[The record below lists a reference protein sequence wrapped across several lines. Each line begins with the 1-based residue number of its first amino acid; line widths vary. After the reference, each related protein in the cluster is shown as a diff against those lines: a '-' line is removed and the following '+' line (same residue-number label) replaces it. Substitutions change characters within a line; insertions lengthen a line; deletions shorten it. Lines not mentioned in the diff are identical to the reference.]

1 MALRNFPK
9 SCWQLYYYQ
18 NAADADSGAESPQ
31 ASFDDS
37 DFKEDPDHEEA
48 VDHDAAAGN
57 DTVEERSDE
66 GQGVS
71 EPALEPGKDREEDTA
86 DITNNNRTEE
96 TQDVTKMN
104 KDEDPNEDNEED
116 EDWEWEDGD
125 DYEYEFYEAEE
136 DDRYKVQTF
145 DGTFSIAI

>member
-1 MALRNFPK
+1 M
-9 SCWQLYYYQ
+9 
-18 NAADADSGAESPQ
+18 
-31 ASFDDS
+31 
-37 DFKEDPDHEEA
+37 
-48 VDHDAAAGN
+48 DHDAGVGN
-57 DTVEERSDE
+57 DTTEERSDE

-71 EPALEPGKDREEDTA
+71 EPTLEPDKDREEDTV

-96 TQDVTKMN
+96 TQDVAKMN
-104 KDEDPNEDNEED
+104 KDEDTNEDNEDE

-136 DDRYKVQTF
+136 DDQYKVQTF